1 MEDEIEI
8 SHTNLGTPNKNEVT
22 ITKGNRGVNL
32 YFSYRTLVAVDNV
45 VSQNEWSRTTGKLL
59 NELNPDK
66 KARVPHAEVLAV
78 AQKRLKEVLG

>member
-1 MEDEIEI
+1 MENIEIE
-8 SHTNLGTPNKNEVT
+8 HFNMGTPNKNSIT
-22 ITKGNRGVNL
+22 IRKGGNSVQL
-32 YFSYRTLVAVDNV
+32 YFSYATLVAVDGV

-66 KARVPHAEVLAV
+66 KARVPHAEVLSV

>member
-1 MEDEIEI
+1 MEDIEIE
-8 SHTNLGTPNKNEVT
+8 HQNLGTVNTNQVT
-22 ITKGNRGVNL
+22 IRKGGSRVKL
-32 YFSYRTLVAVDNV
+32 YFSYNTLVAVDNV

-66 KARVPHAEVLAV
+66 KARVPHAEVLSV